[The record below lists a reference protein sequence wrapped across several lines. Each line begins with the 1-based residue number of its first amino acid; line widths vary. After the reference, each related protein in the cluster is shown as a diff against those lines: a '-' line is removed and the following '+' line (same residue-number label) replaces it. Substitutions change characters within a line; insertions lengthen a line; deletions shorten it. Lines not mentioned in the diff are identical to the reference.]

1 MEAVESSSTTGGDIG
16 IEEDMQHLGT
26 ADSNTPDIADS
37 NMATPV
43 DLGDVCDQEHVNS
56 IGHVTAESACLNK
69 GISGLETMVDE
80 NDPSDVT
87 ERKSSTEPTIVSQL
101 LKTDK

>member
-43 DLGDVCDQEHVNS
+43 DLGDVCDQEYVNS
-56 IGHVTAESACLNK
+56 IGHVTAESACLIK
-69 GISGLETMVDE
+69 GISGLQTMVDK
-80 NDPSDVT
+80 NDSSDVT
-87 ERKSSTEPTIVSQL
+87 ERKSNTPPAIVSQL
-101 LKTDK
+101 LKMDK

>member
-16 IEEDMQHLGT
+16 IEEDLKHLDT
-26 ADSNTPDIADS
+26 VDSHTPK
-37 NMATPV
+37 ATPV
-43 DLGDVCDQEHVNS
+43 VLGDVCDQELANS
-56 IGHVTAESACLNK
+56 IDHVSAESACLSK
-69 GISGLETMVDE
+69 GISSLQTMSIVVK

-87 ERKSSTEPTIVSQL
+87 EHKSSTQPAIVSQL

>member
-1 MEAVESSSTTGGDIG
+1 MEAVEPSSTTGDYIG
-16 IEEDMQHLGT
+16 IEEDLKHLGT

-43 DLGDVCDQEHVNS
+43 DLGDVCVQEHVNS
-56 IGHVTAESACLNK
+56 IGHVTAESACLSK
-69 GISGLETMVDE
+69 GISSPQTMVDE

-87 ERKSSTEPTIVSQL
+87 EHKSSTQPAIVSQL

>member
-1 MEAVESSSTTGGDIG
+1 MKD
-16 IEEDMQHLGT
+16 LGT
-26 ADSNTPDIADS
+26 ADSNTS
-37 NMATPV
+37 KATPV
-43 DLGDVCDQEHVNS
+43 DLGDVCDQEYVNS
-56 IGHVTAESACLNK
+56 IGHVTAESVCLNK

-87 ERKSSTEPTIVSQL
+87 KRKSSTEPTIVSQL